1 MQDQLGQP
9 LISEI
14 KLGREE
20 FNFFRAKIFSLAG
33 INMSDAK
40 IMLVQARLRA
50 RILNLNL
57 RDFRDYVSYLE
68 SIPPSHKEWERFINL
83 LTTNKT
89 DWFREQEH
97 FDFIESEFIPRWK
110 KLGKTHLKVWCAASS
125 TGEEPYTLSLVL
137 NSALSGSG
145 ITYSIL
151 ASDID
156 TKVLQ
161 HAQNGVYPKSR
172 LEQVPEKF
180 HSGFSF
186 GTGDISHWMKIKK
199 EIKSHITFKQINL
212 TQYPFPIEEKFDLVM
227 CRNVLIYFNPQTIKQ
242 VVNNIFQ
249 VANKESSLI
258 IAHAESLQNIKTSWI
273 YKCPSIYFKG
283 NLF

>member
-1 MQDQLGQP
+1 MQNRQSQTVFN
-9 LISEI
+9 EI
-14 KLGREE
+14 KLGTEE

-40 IMLVQARLRA
+40 MSLVQARLRA
-50 RILNLNL
+50 RILKLGL
-57 RDFRDYVSYLE
+57 KDFRDYVSYLE
-68 SIPPSHKEWERFINL
+68 TIPQSHEEWESFINL

-89 DWFREQEH
+89 DWFREPEH
-97 FDFIESEFIPRWK
+97 FDFIESEFLPRWK
-110 KLGKTHLKVWCAASS
+110 KLGKTHLNVWCAASS
-125 TGEEPYTLSLVL
+125 TGEEPYTISLVL
-137 NSALSGSG
+137 NSALRGSG
-145 ITYSIL
+145 ITYSIV

-161 HAQNGVYPKSR
+161 HAQNGVYLKNR
-172 LEQVPEKF
+172 LEQVPEKY

-186 GTGDISHWMKIKK
+186 GTGDISDWMKVKK
-199 EIKSHITFKQINL
+199 EIKSHVTFRQVNL
-212 TQYPFPIEEKFDLVM
+212 TQYPFSLEGTFDLVM

-249 VANKESSLI
+249 MANKDSTLI
-258 IAHAESLQNIKTSWI
+258 IAHAESLQNIKTSWK
-273 YKCPSIYFKG
+273 YKGPSIYYKG